1 MNKKMTTLAYLRKTG
16 CTDFGTAFARA
27 AGSIGMDAESN
38 PDASYA
44 VADVRDLMD
53 YLFELQAGAGQK
65 KDPSGGN
72 RERPNNKKTTH
83 LYYKGDIGGLQ
94 GGNI

>member
-1 MNKKMTTLAYLRKTG
+1 MNKKMTTLEYIRKSG
-16 CTDFGTAFARA
+16 CTDFGMAFARA

-65 KDPSGGN
+65 KMDPSGGN
-72 RERPNNKKTTH
+72 RKEAQDK
-83 LYYKGDIGGLQ
+83 I
-94 GGNI
+94 

>member
-1 MNKKMTTLAYLRKTG
+1 MNNKMTTLAYLRKTG

-53 YLFELQAGAGQK
+53 YLF
-65 KDPSGGN
+65 
-72 RERPNNKKTTH
+72 
-83 LYYKGDIGGLQ
+83 
-94 GGNI
+94 

>member
-1 MNKKMTTLAYLRKTG
+1 MNKKMTTLEYIRKSG

-38 PDASYA
+38 PDASYS

-65 KDPSGGN
+65 RWTPTAATVKSPVT
-72 RERPNNKKTTH
+72 K
-83 LYYKGDIGGLQ
+83 I
-94 GGNI
+94 

>member
-1 MNKKMTTLAYLRKTG
+1 MNKKMTTLEYIKRTG

-38 PDASYA
+38 PDASYS

-53 YLFELQAGAGQK
+53 YLFELQTGAGQRK
-65 KDPSGGN
+65 RTPAAATAK
-72 RERPNNKKTTH
+72 RPTKITNTP
-83 LYYKGDIGGLQ
+83 LV
-94 GGNI
+94 

>member
-1 MNKKMTTLAYLRKTG
+1 MNKKMTTLVYLRKTG

-65 KDPSGGN
+65 KDPRRVEPSGVQVTKN
-72 RERPNNKKTTH
+72 
-83 LYYKGDIGGLQ
+83 YLQ
-94 GGNI
+94 P

>member
-1 MNKKMTTLAYLRKTG
+1 MNKKITTLEYLKKTG

-44 VADVRDLMD
+44 VSDVRDLMD
-53 YLFELQAGAGQK
+53 YLFALQVGDYDALGGDGHGANDMPEL
-65 KDPSGGN
+65 PV
-72 RERPNNKKTTH
+72 EE
-83 LYYKGDIGGLQ
+83 
-94 GGNI
+94 

>member
-1 MNKKMTTLAYLRKTG
+1 MNKKMTTLEYIKRSG
-16 CTDFGTAFARA
+16 CTDFGMAFARA

-53 YLFELQAGAGQK
+53 YLFGLQAGAGQK
-65 KDPSGGN
+65 KMDPDGWS
-72 RERPNNKKTTH
+72 RQESK
-83 LYYKGDIGGLQ
+83 YKVI
-94 GGNI
+94 

>member
-1 MNKKMTTLAYLRKTG
+1 MNKKMTTLEYIRKSG

-65 KDPSGGN
+65 RWTPAAATAK
-72 RERPNNKKTTH
+72 RPRTKSNTP
-83 LYYKGDIGGLQ
+83 LV
-94 GGNI
+94 

>member
-1 MNKKMTTLAYLRKTG
+1 MNKKMTTLEYIKRSG

-38 PDASYA
+38 PDASYS

-53 YLFELQAGAGQK
+53 YLFGLQAGAGQK
-65 KDPSGGN
+65 KMDPSGGN
-72 RERPNNKKTTH
+72 RKEAQDK
-83 LYYKGDIGGLQ
+83 I
-94 GGNI
+94 